1 MDNGLEFTLKLDSPD
16 LDEEE
21 LDQARTNLLDELVE
35 LDGCTAEVL
44 PEGKA
49 PPGAKGEP
57 VTLGTIVISL
67 ASAGVLTALVECLR
81 SWLSRDDRHRVQ
93 LLAEIEGNTIF
104 IDSTQFSGEEV
115 ERLVAMVTSGLR
127 K

>member
-1 MDNGLEFTLKLDSPD
+1 MDNGLELTLKLDSPD
-16 LDEEE
+16 LDAEE
-21 LDQARTNLLDELVE
+21 LDQARTNLLSELAE
-35 LDGCTAEVL
+35 LDGCTAEAL
-44 PEGKA
+44 PEGEA

-67 ASAGVLTALVECLR
+67 ASAGVLTALVKCIR
-81 SWLSRDDRHRVQ
+81 SWLTRDDSRRVQ